1 MKKIISVALI
11 LILVLTVFA
20 GCSGHLSKSRQ
31 KEIKEELEFYN
42 KKALDNID
50 ELLFTSIMNGEKW
63 IQDTFTEDELNYYP
77 VVNDGSH
84 LGYVSPSGNVLLLFS
99 KEDNYSDFVIEP
111 YLDDLSS
118 VQWCSP
124 DDIKEVKN
132 LSKYVG
138 SSIGGAPH
146 YGIMAIYGFDESP
159 ELRFWYNTGV
169 ENVAY
174 LDYVYSSNEFIL
186 VERE

>member
-1 MKKIISVALI
+1 MKKIISVALV
-11 LILVLTVFA
+11 LILVLSLFA
-20 GCSGHLSKSRQ
+20 GCSGQLSKSR
-31 KEIKEELEFYN
+31 KAEIKNDLEFYN

-99 KEDNYSDFVIEP
+99 VEDDRSDFIIEP

-118 VQWCSP
+118 VQWCSE
-124 DDIKEVKN
+124 DDIKEAKN
-132 LSKYVG
+132 QSKYLG
-138 SSIGGAPH
+138 SSIGGAPK
-146 YGIMAIYGFDESP
+146 YGAMVIYGFDESP
-159 ELRFWYNTGV
+159 ELRFWYNTGA
-169 ENVAY
+169 ENAAY
-174 LDYVYSSNEFIL
+174 LDYVYSKNEFIL